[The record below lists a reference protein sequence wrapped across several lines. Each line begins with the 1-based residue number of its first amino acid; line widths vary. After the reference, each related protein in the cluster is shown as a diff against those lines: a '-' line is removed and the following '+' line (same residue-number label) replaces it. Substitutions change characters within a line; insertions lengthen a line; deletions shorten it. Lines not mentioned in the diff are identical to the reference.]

1 MTQTRRTVAVTGAT
15 GFLGRQAVAAL
26 AAKGWQVRVLLRA
39 QPLHPLWQAI
49 EPEVVLGSLAD
60 TAALERLVTGCDA
73 VLHMAG
79 LIKARN
85 EAEFMAVNR
94 DGSKALADASRR
106 LAPKAHFLQVSSLA
120 AREPQL
126 SGYAASKQAGERA
139 VLDALS
145 PQQLSIVRPPAIYGP
160 GDRETLIFFQLAR
173 QPLVPLLGR
182 PEAKLA
188 VIHVEDAAS
197 ALAAQLETPAC
208 GEVRYIADDRPEGYS
223 WRDILDA
230 AAAAVGNQRP
240 RYVQV
245 PKLLLRGAAYTS
257 GTLAQLTG
265 QVAMLNGGKL
275 RELLH
280 ADWSVPADKLL
291 QHPASPAR
299 RKLLE
304 GFKATAEWYRKVGW
318 LRPD

>member
-1 MTQTRRTVAVTGAT
+1 MTAGQRTVAVTGAT
-15 GFLGRQAVAAL
+15 GFLGRHVVAAL
-26 AAKGWQVRVLLRA
+26 AARGWQVRVLVRT

-49 EPEVVLGSLAD
+49 APDVVLGSLAD

-73 VLHMAG
+73 VLHLAG

-94 DGSKALADASRR
+94 DGTQALADATRR
-106 LAPKAHFLQVSSLA
+106 LAPKAHFLHVSSLA

-126 SGYAASKQAGERA
+126 SGYAASKQAGEHA
-139 VLDALS
+139 VLAAL
-145 PQQLSIVRPPAIYGP
+145 PPERVSIVRPPAIYGP

-173 QPLVPLLGR
+173 QALVPLLGR

-188 VIHVEDAAS
+188 VIHVEDAAQ
-197 ALAAQLETPAC
+197 ALAAQLDAPAS
-208 GEVRYIADDRPEGYS
+208 GAVRYIADGRPEGYR

-230 AAAAVGNQRP
+230 AAAAVGNPQP

-245 PKLLLRGAAYTS
+245 PRLLLSGVAHTS
-257 GTLAQLTG
+257 GALAQLTG
-265 QVAMLNGGKL
+265 QVAMLNAGKL

-280 ADWSVPADKLL
+280 LDWSVPADQLL
-291 QHPASPAR
+291 EHPAAPAR

-304 GFKATAEWYRKVGW
+304 GFKTTAEWYRKAGW
-318 LRPD
+318 LKPD

>member
-1 MTQTRRTVAVTGAT
+1 MTQGRRTVAVTGAT
-15 GFLGRQAVAAL
+15 GFLGRQVVAAL
-26 AAKGWQVRVLLRA
+26 AAQGWQVRVLVRS
-39 QPLHPLWQAI
+39 QPAHPLWQAI
-49 EPEVVLGSLAD
+49 EPEVVLGSLAE
-60 TAALERLVTGCDA
+60 TTALERLVTGCDA

-94 DGSKALADASRR
+94 DGSRALDDATHR
-106 LAPKAHFLQVSSLA
+106 LSPQAHFLHVSSLA

-126 SGYAASKQAGERA
+126 SGYAASKQAGEHA
-139 VLDALS
+139 VQDALS

-182 PEAKLA
+182 PEARLA
-188 VIHVEDAAS
+188 VIHVEDAAQ
-197 ALAAQLETPAC
+197 ALVAQLDSPAT
-208 GEVRYIADDRPEGYS
+208 GEARYIADGYPEGYS

-245 PKLLLRGAAYTS
+245 PKILLRSAAYTS
-257 GTLAQLTG
+257 GALAQLTG
-265 QVAMLNGGKL
+265 QVAMLNAGKL

-280 ADWSVPADKLL
+280 TDWSVPADRLL
-291 QHPASPAR
+291 QHPGSPTR
-299 RKLLE
+299 RKLSE
-304 GFKATAEWYRKVGW
+304 GFKTTAEWYQKTGW
-318 LRPD
+318 LSPA